1 MRPDSGHIGIHGET
15 TESPGVAHWPLNV
28 MARPRVAPSPRRR
41 LRTLRQEESK
51 RKGTQITAKNAN
63 DVRPV
68 AARGLPSAL
77 LWHKAAAST
86 RPFAFFAVICVPLRL
101 KSSVLSARLSAFFKI
116 PHVYQWVRC

>member
-1 MRPDSGHIGIHGET
+1 
-15 TESPGVAHWPLNV
+15 

-51 RKGTQITAKNAN
+51 RKGTQITTKNAN

-101 KSSVLSARLSAFFKI
+101 NLRCSQPAGPRLHGPASRG
-116 PHVYQWVRC
+116 PVVRRAEPEAVISPRILTGPPVRFGSIDDRP